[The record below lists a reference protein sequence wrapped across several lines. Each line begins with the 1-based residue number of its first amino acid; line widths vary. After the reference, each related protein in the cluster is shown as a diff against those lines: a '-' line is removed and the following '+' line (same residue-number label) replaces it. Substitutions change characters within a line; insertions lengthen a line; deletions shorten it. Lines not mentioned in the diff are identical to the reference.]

1 MAAPLDALTSLS
13 SYSRCYNYALTFAIK
28 PSVNWVRR
36 LTRECRKRGFTKN
49 KPHRLS
55 RQRRVKRA
63 IRRGSLPRLR
73 ARRRKAYTW
82 MQRLWRSIKSWFPRA
97 CKWLWKWSGDD
108 SNPLDLL
115 RRVLIFGGSVVLLI
129 LILQMLWGEIEV
141 LANHV
146 R

>member
-1 MAAPLDALTSLS
+1 
-13 SYSRCYNYALTFAIK
+13 
-28 PSVNWVRR
+28 
-36 LTRECRKRGFTKN
+36 
-49 KPHRLS
+49 
-55 RQRRVKRA
+55 
-63 IRRGSLPRLR
+63 
-73 ARRRKAYTW
+73 
-82 MQRLWRSIKSWFPRA
+82 
-97 CKWLWKWSGDD
+97 LWKWSGDD